1 MRKEVITKAPAIFL
15 EYFVCLGIFSKVHA
29 MYGSRAI
36 LSAERSFDEATA
48 STTEEALQKEKLQ
61 PTQAQQPA
69 AQKDV
74 REIVVARPY
83 HWRGWSLLRARDC
96 LYLWN
101 KVVFLEL
108 PNASR
113 GWFRFI
119 LDGRLTTLY
128 SSGWPKRSFDTSKN
142 RSDFFRGLQ
151 QARAMVKPRT
161 KSQPLLSSPST
172 LRLVVGKW
180 SLSCTKESELAI
192 HNSDRRQ
199 QVTLLRE
206 DLLGFIFES
215 TRGTR
220 QLFTADMYLQPE
232 LLAGWAGQFAKPVRS
247 AMEVPEQEAAP
258 TTKAAKPPCKTAAP
272 LGVFMRPQA
281 MATRAKLS
289 ETMVHPARV
298 TTTSKHLQPVAA
310 NPSRPPQQ
318 TTGNV
323 SSVPSKPKSAAV
335 V

>member
-1 MRKEVITKAPAIFL
+1 
-15 EYFVCLGIFSKVHA
+15 
-29 MYGSRAI
+29 
-36 LSAERSFDEATA
+36 
-48 STTEEALQKEKLQ
+48 
-61 PTQAQQPA
+61 
-69 AQKDV
+69 
-74 REIVVARPY
+74 
-83 HWRGWSLLRARDC
+83 
-96 LYLWN
+96 
-101 KVVFLEL
+101 
-108 PNASR
+108 
-113 GWFRFI
+113 
-119 LDGRLTTLY
+119 
-128 SSGWPKRSFDTSKN
+128 
-142 RSDFFRGLQ
+142 
-151 QARAMVKPRT
+151 MVKPRT

-298 TTTSKHLQPVAA
+298 TTTSKHLQPGATRRNTRGLAAGMPTASAAGARRPAVTVAA